1 MFGGFIM
8 TKLPVQPRILR
19 ASQAPGY
26 LGMCKDEFNKSVRP
40 HVQEF
45 PIGQQGVGFDRHE
58 LDEWADAYIA
68 ANAVVKEPK
77 PPISRGRATRYYGS
91 GYGRS
96 VLPDEA
102 ELKRSKSAF
111 EDALA
116 LVTGKK
122 KK

>member
-1 MFGGFIM
+1 M
-8 TKLPVQPRILR
+8 TKPPVQPRILR

-26 LGMCKDEFNKSVRP
+26 LGMCKDEFNKTVRP
-40 HVQEF
+40 HVREF

-68 ANAVVKEPK
+68 ANAVMKEPSQ
-77 PPISRGRATRYYGS
+77 PISRGVVTPHYAS

-96 VLPDEA
+96 TPPEEA
-102 ELKRSKSAF
+102 EVKRSKLAF
-111 EDALA
+111 EEALA

-122 KK
+122 RK